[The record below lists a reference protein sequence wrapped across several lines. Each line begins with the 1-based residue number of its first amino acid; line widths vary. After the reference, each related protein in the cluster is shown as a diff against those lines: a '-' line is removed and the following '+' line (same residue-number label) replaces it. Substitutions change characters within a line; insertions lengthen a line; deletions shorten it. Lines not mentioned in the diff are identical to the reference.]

1 MQDNEYGSSPEAATT
16 AAGAALQDGRTADAR
31 ALATAALR
39 EHGPD
44 PVLSTL
50 LGRAHAVENDDD
62 HDDEA
67 EQAYRQGL
75 ADFPDDL
82 GLLTAYAELCL
93 ESDAL
98 DRPGRHSRGPEL
110 TARVSEL
117 APGSPQALHL
127 DRVGR
132 GLDGIRAASGGSGS
146 SPASPIPLSAAH
158 AQRHDVRTAVATAP
172 DLAEATRL
180 AEEDAQRYPYDLR
193 RTIRAETLTALGR
206 PGRRLLLA
214 HLRAPLLSVPIA
226 LALGALTLIPW
237 TASPLSLWAAASAA
251 IMVAPNRLLGVLEN
265 RARRR
270 GLARL
275 LPPPADVEP
284 SYSPLPPPPAP
295 GARDFAVVGAAVVLG
310 LFAMISPSWFMT
322 PAPAVHTDYPHYT
335 ASAPAT
341 FLGEP
346 LLSALP
352 AVDGVDP
359 SVAEIWRPSGD
370 GSFSYVYGTAEE
382 IGERMAEHGFQPAAI
397 IFGATGDFHGTGTS
411 AIRSYERRITESD
424 ATIDAT
430 WDAPSSLRPGGTLM
444 HCFSYTTDEK
454 EKAGTHVA
462 CTWADSGSSGT
473 VDLNGSGLDHSRSIA
488 TTLMAR
494 DAVLHEKESGP
505 SGNAEA
511 SSRHRSLR
519 N

>member
-1 MQDNEYGSSPEAATT
+1 MRDTEYDSSPEAAAT
-16 AAGAALQDGRTADAR
+16 AAGAALQGGRTADAR
-31 ALATAALR
+31 ALVTAALR

-67 EQAYRQGL
+67 EQAYCQGL

-93 ESDAL
+93 ESDAF

-132 GLDGIRAASGGSGS
+132 GLDGIRAASGGFGP

-158 AQRHDVRTAVATAP
+158 AQRHDVRTAVATTP
-172 DLAEATRL
+172 DLAEAARL

-214 HLRAPLLSVPIA
+214 HLRAPLLSVLVA
-226 LALGALTLIPW
+226 LALGALALIPR
-237 TASPLSLWAAASAA
+237 TASPLSVWAAAAA
-251 IMVAPNRLLGVLEN
+251 LIMVVPNRLLGVLES
-265 RARRR
+265 RARTR

-295 GARDFAVVGAAVVLG
+295 GARDFAVLGAALVLAF
-310 LFAMISPSWFMT
+310 FALVSPWFAT

-352 AVDGVDP
+352 VVDGVDP
-359 SVAEIWRPSGD
+359 SLAEVWRPSGD

-382 IGERMAEHGFQPAAI
+382 IAERMADHGFQPASI
-397 IFGATGDFHGTGTS
+397 IFGATGDFHGAGTS
-411 AIRSYERRITESD
+411 ALRSYERRLTRSD

-430 WDAPSSLRPGGTLM
+430 WDAPSGLRLGGTLM

-473 VDLNGSGLDHSRSIA
+473 VDLYGAGLDHSRSIA

-494 DAVLHEKESGP
+494 DAVLHKKASGT
-505 SGNAEA
+505 SGNTEA
-511 SSRHRSLR
+511 SGRHRSLR